1 MENALTRRAGAVL
14 VGHLE
19 LTVPAITGIL
29 LVPFFGLRMF
39 GPSLFLYYLL
49 AGIALAWQ
57 WYSVAEPSWKQWL
70 VGKGVPQEEADNLA
84 HRAGLAWPAGIAGIG
99 FFALHTTAAAI
110 CGIHFGPWL
119 LSRWY
124 AWMLPLLGMSS
135 HTPTGS
141 DWLQHFELVSIVP
154 AFVVG
159 YLVSRRFGRL
169 ATYAWILPTLILT
182 YELLKFTEP
191 QVSILTPHSSTR
203 LQYFFVIQRTMPT
216 FTPGF
221 GGVDPVRVALQTSAV
236 APFYAGLAYTAGAL
250 AAKHDLLKRIFG
262 SSPMQPEPEMTQTG
276 KRAEGSVA
284 DESENAVHEL
294 D

>member
-1 MENALTRRAGAVL
+1 MENALTRRAVL
-14 VGHLE
+14 FGHLE
-19 LTVPAITGIL
+19 LTVPAIAGIL

-39 GPSLFLYYLL
+39 GPFLFLYYVL
-49 AGIALAWQ
+49 AGIAMAWQ
-57 WYSVAEPSWKQWL
+57 WYSVALPSWKKWL
-70 VGKGVPQEEADNLA
+70 VEKAVPQEDVDNLA
-84 HRAGLAWPAGIAGIG
+84 HRAGLAWPGGIAAIG
-99 FFALHTTAAAI
+99 FFALHTSAAAI

-124 AWMLPLLGMSS
+124 AWILPLLGMSS
-135 HTPTGS
+135 HTPTGN

-191 QVSILTPHSSTR
+191 QVSVLAPHSSMR
-203 LQYFFVIQRTMPT
+203 FQYFFVIQRTMPT

-236 APFYAGLAYTAGAL
+236 APFYAGLAYTAGSL

-262 SSPMQPEPEMTQTG
+262 SSPMQPEPEMTQTEKG
-276 KRAEGSVA
+276 AEGSVA
-284 DESENAVHEL
+284 DASEKPVHLL